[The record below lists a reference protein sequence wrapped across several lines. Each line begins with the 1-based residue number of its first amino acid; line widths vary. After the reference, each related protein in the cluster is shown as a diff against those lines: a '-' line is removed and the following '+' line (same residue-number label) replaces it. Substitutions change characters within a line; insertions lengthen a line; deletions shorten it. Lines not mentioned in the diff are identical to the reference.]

1 MHIPLPFI
9 FLSYIVLLTSSLQC
23 DDDDERMRLV
33 SLRNENAIC
42 NDGSRAGFYISSS
55 DVEDDDVWL
64 IHLQGGGWCWSK
76 DTCEIRH
83 SYVPQLMTN
92 SSWSDFYQP
101 KNGSIFSFFRNR
113 VFVPYCSS
121 DGYIGNTDIDG
132 NQFRGRT
139 IIKSIFQQIHD
150 TYNLSQKTV
159 VFSGCSAGGRGVM
172 HNLNLVR
179 EQVETYNIDRLIG
192 LVDSGEYID
201 LPLYNP
207 LSPTAMGSR
216 LRDQALGVVEYLNAS
231 ISNECASF
239 YPNATEN
246 CLMGETAF
254 RTLSS
259 PFIAHSFQ
267 FDSYQNSVDFGPTTT
282 PNDIASD
289 ASMTSYENNFRARTR
304 KVLLDLAE
312 NRSSDEFAFHSS
324 ACWHHCNTETS
335 SFSTGFLVNSTSLS
349 DVLMDFLYRNG
360 SRRVMEDCEGIACG
374 GDCS

>member
-1 MHIPLPFI
+1 
-9 FLSYIVLLTSSLQC
+9 
-23 DDDDERMRLV
+23 
-33 SLRNENAIC
+33 
-42 NDGSRAGFYISSS
+42 
-55 DVEDDDVWL
+55 
-64 IHLQGGGWCWSK
+64 
-76 DTCEIRH
+76 
-83 SYVPQLMTN
+83 MTN

-267 FDSYQNSVDFGPTTT
+267 FDSYQNSVDFGPCLLYTSPT
-282 PNDIASD
+282 PRELLKSRI
-289 ASMTSYENNFRARTR
+289 TSYA
-304 KVLLDLAE
+304 
-312 NRSSDEFAFHSS
+312 
-324 ACWHHCNTETS
+324 
-335 SFSTGFLVNSTSLS
+335 
-349 DVLMDFLYRNG
+349 
-360 SRRVMEDCEGIACG
+360 
-374 GDCS
+374 